1 MSFHRLSFLKIII
14 GVMLAGVA
22 LFAINVYE
30 DPGIGISLLLFGVL
44 FLSRGSSFFLFLFL
58 QNIFHQFP
66 YNAKRKAKESY
77 KLSLLFGV
85 YILINIIL
93 LILEKRTK
101 LTGLLLLGVFAMGQ
115 VILFIEPRDES

>member
-1 MSFHRLSFLKIII
+1 MSFRRLSFLKILI
-14 GVMLAGVA
+14 GAALLCVA

-30 DPGIGISLLLFGVL
+30 DTGIGISLLLFGVL
-44 FLSRGSSFFLFLFL
+44 FLAWGSSFFLFFFL

-77 KLSLLFGV
+77 KLSLLLGV

-101 LTGLLLLGVFAMGQ
+101 ITGLVLFGVFVIGQ
-115 VILFIEPRDES
+115 VVLFIEPRDES